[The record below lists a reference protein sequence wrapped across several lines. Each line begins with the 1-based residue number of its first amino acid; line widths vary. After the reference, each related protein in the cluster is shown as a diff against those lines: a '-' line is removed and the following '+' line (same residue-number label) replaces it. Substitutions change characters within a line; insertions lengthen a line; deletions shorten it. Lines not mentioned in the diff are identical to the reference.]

1 MKKVGLFI
9 RALISHAL
17 FLVNIGVVLWLL
29 LCRYAASTDPADIK
43 YLGVV
48 SISTVFAILAN
59 ALFCVVWLFTSKK
72 WRSLV
77 SFTTLLI
84 CFQMVRSI
92 FGLHFFEK
100 NNMMPQLGGLK
111 VLTWNVH
118 GLGLYDRPIDKKKPE
133 KMFAFIEEQQPDVL
147 CMLEFYTNNDGSNA
161 KAKKYFEKAGY
172 KEYRF
177 MYDNDLGAKVFIGNA
192 VFSRY
197 PLSNFK
203 ETAIDEY
210 IKLLQCDISMPQGQT
225 VRLFVVHLQSFLLAD
240 KEKVMLE
247 EAQKSAQKLEQQKA
261 HTRNFLE
268 KLDRAYRKRAP
279 QAILTRAEIDKSPFP
294 LILCADLNDVP
305 GSYTYNTIRGNLKDA
320 FAEKGSGL
328 GRTYNMISP
337 TLRIDYIFYS
347 GTALELIGYQ
357 SISTP
362 HLSDHNP
369 VIANLVPRRK
379 H

>member
-1 MKKVGLFI
+1 M
-9 RALISHAL
+9 RTLISHAL
-17 FLVNIGVVLWLL
+17 FLVNLAVVAWLL
-29 LCRYAASTDPADIK
+29 LCRYSASTHPADLK
-43 YLGVV
+43 YLGIL
-48 SISTVFAILAN
+48 SISTVFALAVN
-59 ALFCVVWLFTSKK
+59 ALFCIVWLFTSKK
-72 WRSLV
+72 WRSLI
-77 SFTTLLI
+77 SLISLII
-84 CFQMVRSI
+84 CFPIAQSI
-92 FGLHFFEK
+92 VGLHFFEK

-118 GLGLYDRPIDKKKPE
+118 GLGLYDRPVDKKKPE

-192 VFSRY
+192 VFSKY

-210 IKLLQCDISMPQGQT
+210 IKLLQCDVSLPKGQT

-247 EAQKSAQKLEQQKA
+247 EAQKSAEQLEKQKA
-261 HTRNFLE
+261 HTKNVLE
-268 KLDRAYRKRAP
+268 KMDRAYRKRAP
-279 QAILTRAEIDKSPFP
+279 QAILARAELDKSPFP
-294 LILCADLNDVP
+294 VVLCADLNDVP
-305 GSYTYNTIRGNLKDA
+305 GSYTYQTIRGNLKDA
-320 FAEKGSGL
+320 FAEKGKGL

-337 TLRIDYIFYS
+337 TLRIDYIFYNDS
-347 GTALELIGYQ
+347 ALKLIGYQ
-357 SISTP
+357 SIPTP
-362 HLSDHNP
+362 EFSDHNP
-369 VIANLVPRRK
+369 VIANFVPLP
-379 H
+379 